1 MGKNGANEDYFIIII
16 GKRKEKEEPVLLESG
31 VFSV

>member
-16 GKRKEKEEPVLLESG
+16 GKRKEKEELALESG